1 MEDVLKL
8 HEEPYDPARPVVC
21 MDETSKQLVGETR
34 TPIPAGPGRPL
45 RVDYEYERRGTAN
58 VFLFTEPLGNWRCV
72 DITESR
78 TRVDWALQIKNL
90 VDHHYPHSTRIRLVM
105 DNLNTHTIGSLYETF
120 PPEEARRI
128 AEKLEIH
135 YTPKHGSWLNV
146 AEIELRVL
154 TVQCLSRRIA
164 NADVLRRQVRAW
176 ETSRNASR
184 AQVDWQFTAG
194 DARVHLKQLY
204 PQIKA

>member
-1 MEDVLKL
+1 MTRSGRWRRASS
-8 HEEPYDPARPVVC
+8 AR
-21 MDETSKQLVGETR
+21 S
-34 TPIPAGPGRPL
+34 GRSP
-45 RVDYEYERRGTAN
+45 RAQAPRWSSASTAYEYERHCTAD

-78 TRVDWALQIKNL
+78 TRVDWALQVRNL
-90 VDHHYPHSTRIRLVM
+90 VDDYYPHATKIRLVM
-105 DNLNTHTIGSLYETF
+105 DNLNTHTIGSFHEAF

-164 NADVLRRQVRAW
+164 DSTAFVGKFGPGRFR
-176 ETSRNASR
+176 ETPPTHRLTGSSPRKTLAS
-184 AQVDWQFTAG
+184 TSSSS
-194 DARVHLKQLY
+194 
-204 PQIKA
+204 PSI